1 MKRLILVLAAV
12 AVSTSAFAQ
21 ANGPV
26 RQGGKCWA
34 NTDQR
39 GFGFWD
45 ACADRTELAQR
56 GRQTGI
62 TVTFDQPRT
71 VAADNISNSAG
82 GGGGGAGGGGGNGG
96 R

>member
-12 AVSTSAFAQ
+12 AISTSAFAQ

-45 ACADRTELAQR
+45 ACADAREIAQR
-56 GRQTGI
+56 GQLQGLTRN
-62 TVTFDQPRT
+62 FDQPRT

-82 GGGGGAGGGGGNGG
+82 GGGGGAGGGGNGS